1 MNTIRHL
8 DSALTTHVRTF
19 KETLVLLG
27 ARQVGK
33 TTMLTRLF
41 PGAKYATVDNEHVRM
56 ILDRYDITA
65 YRQLIPRDTTI
76 FILDEA
82 HLLKDPGRA
91 VKILYEHLPEVRLIV
106 TGSSAFFIKNR
117 ATESLAGRKIEY
129 HLTPLTISEYLTQTG
144 TTGELFYPILRHLQ
158 SGTQFPKTRVYPFD
172 LGAITQTVMRFG
184 LYPATMDHPDKT
196 LYLANLAESVVY
208 RDLLELSLIEH
219 RSAARNLLRLLAFQ
233 TGNLVNISELAAKL
247 GIDVKTVRRYLTL
260 FEQSF
265 ILFTLPPFFKSG
277 RKEIGKMTKVYFF
290 DTGLRN
296 AVIGNFDPMHAR
308 PDSGVLFENLVVAE
322 VYKANLYG
330 RFGYS
335 LHFWRTTDGSEVDL
349 VITKG
354 DVITG
359 IEIKSSARRINQAF
373 INRYPDATLSII
385 TLENYL

>member
-1 MNTIRHL
+1 M
-8 DSALTTHVRTF
+8 SAHSKRRLCF
-19 KETLVLLG
+19 WAP
-27 ARQVGK
+27 ARWEKQPCSPAS
-33 TTMLTRLF
+33 F
-41 PGAKYATVDNEHVRM
+41 PGQNT
-56 ILDRYDITA
+56 
-65 YRQLIPRDTTI
+65 
-76 FILDEA
+76 
-82 HLLKDPGRA
+82 
-91 VKILYEHLPEVRLIV
+91 
-106 TGSSAFFIKNR
+106 
-117 ATESLAGRKIEY
+117 
-129 HLTPLTISEYLTQTG
+129 
-144 TTGELFYPILRHLQ
+144 LR

-196 LYLANLAESVVY
+196 LYLANLAESVIY